1 MFMRSG
7 SPSLPGRIFSSLFL
21 LPFFVITVWFSGLL
35 VYSFF
40 RMVATYA
47 WEERD
52 CTILSSG
59 VKEHREDEG
68 TFYSFQ
74 VLYSYTVGGWRYTGD
89 VYRFDSS
96 SSTDIGEARRLV
108 DRYPEGSRA
117 LCYVNPRN
125 PSWSMLRRPA
135 FWIYLLF
142 PVSVLIAAVTGF
154 GVYGSWR
161 PRGAESVKERI
172 NRALKRIG
180 PGGCMTGFSLVFLV
194 CGLAFASFFF
204 PSLLKVIDARSW
216 PVLQCTILGSEV
228 ITHPGDGES
237 GPTYSLNVFYTYTF
251 AGREYKA
258 NRYRFLSNSAGDLE
272 DNQQVARS
280 LPPRARVPCYVNPA
294 EPAESVLDRSMNG
307 GYAFGLFPLLFL
319 VLGLGGIILA
329 MRGRF
334 SGWEMTLEDDD

>member
-1 MFMRSG
+1 MKRKPG
-7 SPSLPGRIFSSLFL
+7 LPGRIFSSLFL
-21 LPFFVITVWFSGLL
+21 LPFFVGTLWFSGLL

-52 CTILSSG
+52 CTILSSR
-59 VKEHREDEG
+59 VEEHAEDTG

-125 PSWSMLRRPA
+125 PSSSMLRRPG

-154 GVYGSWR
+154 GLYGLWV
-161 PRGAESVKERI
+161 PRGAEAVGARV
-172 NRALKRIG
+172 NRAFSRMG
-180 PGGCMTGFSLVFLV
+180 PRGFMVIFFGFFLLFGL
-194 CGLAFASFFF
+194 GLASYFIPVFF
-204 PSLLKVIDARSW
+204 KAVEAKSW
-216 PVLQCTILGSEV
+216 PARPCTIRSSAV
-228 ITHPGDGES
+228 HVYPGDSES
-237 GPTYSLNVFYTYTF
+237 GPTYSVDVVYTYT
-251 AGREYKA
+251 ADGRQYKS
-258 NRYRFLSNSAGDLE
+258 NRYKFSGNSVGDSE
-272 DNQQVARS
+272 ETAKVVQS
-280 LPPRARVPCYVNPA
+280 LPPDTQIPCYVNP
-294 EPAESVLDRSMNG
+294 EHPSESVLNREIDG
-307 GYAFGLFPLLFL
+307 QYAFALISPLFALIGLTGL
-319 VLGLGGIILA
+319 VFVSRSWLSE
-329 MRGRF
+329 RERRSRPF
-334 SGWEMTLEDDD
+334 R